1 MNKEGNTVLLIDGA
15 KPNRGETAMRVFVT
29 GGTGLIGTHLLRRL
43 RERGD
48 NVVLLS
54 RRPAA
59 ARERVAPEDKVIE
72 GDPMKPGPWM
82 DAVAD
87 CDAVIH
93 LAGENIF
100 GQRWSTDF
108 KTLLRD
114 SRVQSTEL
122 VVQAL
127 AKNPRA
133 ASGNAKVLV
142 NASAIGY
149 YGPRGDEEIAEDAAA
164 GNDLLARVCVDW
176 EQAARKAEALGVR
189 VVVVRVGVVLDK
201 AGGALAALL
210 TPFKL
215 FVGGP
220 VGSGK
225 QWMSWIH
232 YEDIVGLILLSL
244 DHVNAHGPLNGT
256 APQPVTN
263 KEFSKALGRALHRP
277 SFLPTPVFALKLMLG
292 EVADVV
298 ATGQRVAPK
307 QALALGY
314 QFKFPS
320 IDAAL
325 GDILK

>member
-1 MNKEGNTVLLIDGA
+1 
-15 KPNRGETAMRVFVT
+15 MRVFIT

-43 RERGD
+43 HERHD
-48 NVVLLS
+48 TIVLLS
-54 RRPAA
+54 RRPGA
-59 ARERVAPEDKVIE
+59 ARERVGPEDKVLE
-72 GDPMKPGPWM
+72 GDPMKPGLWM
-82 DAVAD
+82 DGVAD
-87 CDAVIH
+87 CDAVVH
-93 LAGENIF
+93 LAGENVF
-100 GQRWSTDF
+100 GRRWNQDF
-108 KTLLRD
+108 KALLHG

-127 AKNPRA
+127 AKNPRTA
-133 ASGNAKVLV
+133 AGSAKILV

-149 YGPRGDEEIAEDAAA
+149 YGPRGDEEITEDAPA
-164 GNDLLARVCVDW
+164 GNDFLAGVCLDW
-176 EQAARKAEALGVR
+176 EKASRQAEALGVR
-189 VVVVRVGVVLDK
+189 VVLLRVGVVLDK
-201 AGGALAALL
+201 AGGALAQML

-215 FVGGP
+215 GVGGP

-232 YEDIVGLILLSL
+232 YEDIVGLIIFSL
-244 DHVNAHGPLNGT
+244 DQADVRGPLNGT

-263 KEFSKALGRALHRP
+263 AEFSKALGRALHRP
-277 SFLPTPVFALKLMLG
+277 SFMPTPRFALRLLLG

-298 ATGQRVAPK
+298 ATGQRVVPK
-307 QALALGY
+307 KALALGY